1 MVTINEPANLP
12 TQLPSGTWRV
22 DPAAS
27 EVGFSA
33 RGMFGLVP
41 VRGRF
46 GEFDGTLTV
55 DHDTARGE
63 LRIQATTL
71 DTRNAK
77 RDAHLRSA
85 DFFDIE
91 AHPIVTFALTG
102 AEPAADGAIAIT
114 GALRIRDTALPV
126 QVPVQLDAAD
136 PTRVTLRTQFS
147 VDRAA
152 AGVGWSK
159 LRMIQGKAHLH
170 ASITLTRE
178 DEPGS
183 RPRDQR

>member
-1 MVTINEPANLP
+1 MATINEPANLP
-12 TQLPSGTWRV
+12 THLPSGTWQV

-41 VRGRF
+41 VRGTF
-46 GEFDGTLTV
+46 GEFDGTLTI
-55 DHDTARGE
+55 DPDGARGE
-63 LRIQATTL
+63 LHIQATTL
-71 DTRNAK
+71 NTRNAR
-77 RDAHLRSA
+77 RDTHLRSA

-91 AHPIVTFALTG
+91 AHPILTFALTSVD
-102 AEPAADGAIAIT
+102 PATQDTIAIT
-114 GALRIRDTALPV
+114 GALRIRDTTLPV
-126 QVPVQLDAAD
+126 QAPAHLDAAG
-136 PTRVTLRTQFS
+136 PNRVTLRTQFS

-159 LRMIQGKAHLH
+159 LGMIQGKAHLH

-178 DEPGS
+178 N
-183 RPRDQR
+183 